1 MTESISHFER
11 PGVVQ
16 RAFQIA
22 KGGTVKDIA
31 ALNAQLAAEGYVNS
45 TQALAGRS
53 IRQQLT
59 RMIVE
64 AATVT
69 RRSSP

>member
-1 MTESISHFER
+1 MTDSVAHFER

-22 KGGTVKDIA
+22 KGGAVADVAVLI
-31 ALNAQLAAEGYVNS
+31 AQLVAEGYENS

-64 AATVT
+64 ARTAVK
-69 RRSSP
+69 RNVS

>member
-1 MTESISHFER
+1 MIDSSAQPER

-22 KGGTVKDIA
+22 KGGEVADIA
-31 ALNAQLAAEGYVNS
+31 ALNAQLAAEGYADS
-45 TQALAGRS
+45 TQILAGRS

-59 RMIVE
+59 RMILE
-64 AATVT
+64 ARAGG
-69 RRSSP
+69 